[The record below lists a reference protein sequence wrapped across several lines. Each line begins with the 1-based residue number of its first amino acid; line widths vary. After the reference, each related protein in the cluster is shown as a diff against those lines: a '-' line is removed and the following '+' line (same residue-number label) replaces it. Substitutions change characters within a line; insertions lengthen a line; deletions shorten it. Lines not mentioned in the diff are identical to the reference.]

1 MSNEKKC
8 DRIESLQRL
17 IELETKSRKTNEIR
31 NKLFIIW
38 ISLCILA
45 VLASIILSACNYQP
59 VDLNYNFN
67 YAVIRLQNGDVI
79 QGKVESWRDYEDSEQ
94 IQVKINGVLYLTNSY
109 NCTLMNDPNKA

>member
-1 MSNEKKC
+1 MS
-8 DRIESLQRL
+8 
-17 IELETKSRKTNEIR
+17 NEIR

-45 VLASIILSACNYQP
+45 VFVLASIILSTCSNYQP